1 MDLFGGEAVVCCLR
15 RLRRLRAD
23 VRLRQRHAGDAYR
36 ARRRPR
42 HDQRCASVTHSI
54 NAVTGTSSHTVTSP
68 SPAGASIAC
77 ASGKEHRQ
85 AVG

>member
-1 MDLFGGEAVVCCLR
+1 MDLLGGEAVIRCLR
-15 RLRRLRAD
+15 RLRCLRAD

-42 HDQRCASVTHSI
+42 HDQRCACVTHYI
-54 NAVTGTSSHTVTSP
+54 NAVTGTSSHTVTNA

-77 ASGKEHRQ
+77 ASDKERRQ